1 MRRTIRDYIEH
12 AESASNSD
20 QLRDAIAIVIGPFDF
35 NAFAFLALP
44 DLENPPFLVFNYD
57 ERWQTRHIV
66 QGHERRDPVRLHSSA
81 AAKWPR
87 D

>member
-44 DLENPPFLVFNYD
+44 D
-57 ERWQTRHIV
+57 
-66 QGHERRDPVRLHSSA
+66 
-81 AAKWPR
+81 
-87 D
+87 